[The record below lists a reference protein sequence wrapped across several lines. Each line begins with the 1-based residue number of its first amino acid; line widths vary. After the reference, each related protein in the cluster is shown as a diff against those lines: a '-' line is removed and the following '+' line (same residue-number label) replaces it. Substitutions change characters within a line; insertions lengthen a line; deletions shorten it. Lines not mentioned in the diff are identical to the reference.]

1 MVGFD
6 AVHIGITTEGVVM
19 DFQIVGFV
27 VVECFA
33 KKTSESTIREAK
45 FAEKFLCFHILC
57 FFVDNVLFLFDAA
70 KLWRFLAIGKKM
82 NAFLLRLLRQ
92 SLFICDKNEKG

>member
-1 MVGFD
+1 MECLD
-6 AVHIGITTEGVVM
+6 AVHIRVTSEGTVM

-45 FAEKFLCFHILC
+45 FAEKFLCFHIL
-57 FFVDNVLFLFDAA
+57 FFYYFLLIIFLFLDV
-70 KLWRFLAIGKKM
+70 KI
-82 NAFLLRLLRQ
+82 
-92 SLFICDKNEKG
+92 

>member
-1 MVGFD
+1 MEGLD

-57 FFVDNVLFLFDAA
+57 F
-70 KLWRFLAIGKKM
+70 
-82 NAFLLRLLRQ
+82 LLIIFFFCLTLQ
-92 SLFICDKNEKG
+92 SYGGF